1 MLVSNCYIQY
11 SIQKRKMMRM
21 QGRTSGVVALSLSVE
36 ALPRSVL
43 NISPIRSIETL
54 PRTCRNSPSPTR
66 AWSGRQMVHRK
77 SDDIPLRSPIGGPP
91 QLHFHNNLM

>member
-1 MLVSNCYIQY
+1 
-11 SIQKRKMMRM
+11 MMRM
-21 QGRTSGVVALSLSVE
+21 QGRGSSGVGALSLSVE

-43 NISPIRSIETL
+43 NIQSPIRSIETL

-77 SDDIPLRSPIGGPP
+77 SDDIPLRSPVGGPP
-91 QLHFHNNLM
+91 QLHFHNNFM